1 MRPVLV
7 VALLFQTIDALL
19 ILDVVLVPTR
29 GGPGGEKH
37 FEVDE
42 DMRLYLHPA
51 RFHLFKAESV

>member
-1 MRPVLV
+1 M
-7 VALLFQTIDALL
+7 VALLFHTIDALL

-42 DMRLYLHPA
+42 DMRLCLHPA
-51 RFHLFKAESV
+51 PFHLFKAESV